1 MNRKNM
7 FKKIFKMQGDSEASV
22 AIKSVAAIPVEDW
35 SIDFIT
41 PNPVCIM
48 KDGKCVSA
56 TYQSAADSKKVGNFV
71 TFTLSR
77 KLIVYLSD

>member
-1 MNRKNM
+1 M
-7 FKKIFKMQGDSEASV
+7 ISQLSETQGDGEASV

-48 KDGKCVSA
+48 KDGKCVAA
-56 TYQSAADSKKVGNFV
+56 TYQSAADSKKVCNFDRQRQCSSNSNV
-71 TFTLSR
+71 F
-77 KLIVYLSD
+77 